1 MQEQQLVEDLAAQ
14 AVAAMVRVVI
24 NVTERLARIV
34 EAAVVAVETPK
45 VAAVQVVQELLSS
58 LM

>member
-1 MQEQQLVEDLAAQ
+1 MEDLAAQ

-34 EAAVVAVETPK
+34 EAAVAAVETPK
-45 VAAVQVVQELLSS
+45 VAAVQVVQELLLSP
-58 LM
+58 M